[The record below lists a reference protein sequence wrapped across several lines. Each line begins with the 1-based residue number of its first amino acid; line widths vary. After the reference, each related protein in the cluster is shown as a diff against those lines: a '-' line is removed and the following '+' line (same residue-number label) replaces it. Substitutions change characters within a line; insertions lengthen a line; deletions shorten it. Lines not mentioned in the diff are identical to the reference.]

1 MKAIKGLTA
10 CGCILW
16 AFGGVMLL
24 GVLIVV
30 GATCG

>member
-16 AFGGVMLL
+16 VFGGVILL
-24 GVLIVV
+24 GGLIVV
-30 GATCG
+30 GAICG